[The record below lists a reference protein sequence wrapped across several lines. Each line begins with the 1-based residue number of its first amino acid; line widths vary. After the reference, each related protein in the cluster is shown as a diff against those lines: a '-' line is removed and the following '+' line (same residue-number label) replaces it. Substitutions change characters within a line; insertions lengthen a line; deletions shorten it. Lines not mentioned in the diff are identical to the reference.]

1 MRYYLKL
8 FILIGLAFFYTT
20 VPVFADEYANKRA
33 LADIKAVS
41 VYYDVNMGIPAK
53 LKTRLKLIDKTY
65 DQLVEAGVRPEFV
78 VGFRGKASYFVTKG
92 NDYVLEE
99 DLGIKREVQQL
110 VTAFKAKGIVMEQ
123 CQIAAQLHH
132 IEYTDFLP
140 EVEVVQNGY
149 ISMIGYQAK
158 GYSQVPM
165 D

>member
-1 MRYYLKL
+1 MNGNL
-8 FILIGLAFFYTT
+8 FAG
-20 VPVFADEYANKRA
+20 EYANKRA
-33 LADIKAVS
+33 LANIDSVR

-53 LKTRLKLIDKTY
+53 LQMRLTLIDKTY
-65 DQLVEAGVRPEFV
+65 DQLVAAGVKPEFV

-99 DLGIKREVQQL
+99 DLAIKKRVHQWIK
-110 VTAFKAKGIVMEQ
+110 AFKEKGIVTEQ
-123 CQIAAQLHH
+123 CQIAAELHD
-132 IEYTDFLP
+132 IDPEDFLP
-140 EVEVVQNGY
+140 EIEVVQNGY